1 MVFLF
6 KNTNGPI
13 TWGAVSNIIPTPIT
27 GLTATS
33 TVAGQITLTWSGG
46 IGQNVKYTYA
56 LSTGTV
62 QSIGA
67 LTGNGAG
74 TPYSVTITLTSTA
87 SITTT
92 VTLTATVLG
101 GSTSAVSN
109 SVTLFSYL
117 LGGETVYYPFSI
129 DINDYASGTA
139 VSDAVGSAGYSVT
152 ANSFGSGNTKGSLV
166 CVNGSNGP
174 MKLAN
179 ITPSTTSFSM
189 SIWMYFVNAYPQ
201 GAIFPFQLNSNV
213 ANKRIFYYPVGT
225 NSSFYTTEATQAIT
239 GVNTGWNHFVFTLN
253 STNTANFMYVNNG
266 SAQAI
271 TSGYPNAAGLNCW
284 FVLGGSTN
292 TDGITAYFQDTVGD
306 KYANVRW
313 YNNVILTPT
322 QRSFLYNN
330 FL

>member
-1 MVFLF
+1 M
-6 KNTNGPI
+6 
-13 TWGAVSNIIPTPIT
+13 
-27 GLTATS
+27 TS
-33 TVAGQITLTWSGG
+33 T
-46 IGQNVKYTYA
+46 N
-56 LSTGTV
+56 
-62 QSIGA
+62 
-67 LTGNGAG
+67 
-74 TPYSVTITLTSTA
+74 SV
-87 SITTT
+87 TTT

-109 SVTLFSYL
+109 SVTTTSGYL
-117 LGGETVYYPFSI
+117 LGGETVYYPFTI

-139 VSDAVGSAGYSVT
+139 VSDAAGSAGYSVT

-225 NSSFYTTEATQAIT
+225 NSSFYTTEGSQAIT
-239 GVNTGWNHFVFTLN
+239 GVNTGWNHFVFTMN
-253 STNTANFMYVNNG
+253 STNTANYMYVNNG

-284 FVLGGSTN
+284 FVLGGQTN
-292 TDGITAYFQDTVGD
+292 TVGVASFQDTIGD

-313 YNNVILTPT
+313 YNNSILTPT
-322 QRSFLYNN
+322 QISFLYNN